1 MGDPCLLNSYWSRE
15 PSGTFSLLGM
25 LQWVDP
31 PGLCSTDLTS
41 KLFPRNMQ
49 KLLRN
54 WPFMSPFSP
63 VLAIPSRPFSSS
75 TLHTFHPGIS
85 LWRRIDWHCGDL
97 APSISNSEPR
107 PHLGRGR
114 GCLFLPDLD
123 CIFLY
128 DGWFQTAIASINAQ
142 LLVLETLY

>member
-1 MGDPCLLNSYWSRE
+1 MGDPRLLNSYWSRKRRC
-15 PSGTFSLLGM
+15 TLLMILSWMGG
-25 LQWVDP
+25 QTH
-31 PGLCSTDLTS
+31 GLRCMDLTRR
-41 KLFPRNMQ
+41 LFLRNMQ

-75 TLHTFHPGIS
+75 TLHTFHPGFS